1 MTDSS
6 PASSGVTPIHGAA
19 VVAILK
25 LLDGQRLM
33 TLASNRADGRPQ
45 ASTLGYLNDGLNLY
59 FVTARDSEKL
69 RNIIADPRVG
79 VAIRGVG
86 AEGEAVGVSIDGRA
100 EEVTDGDE
108 VKRLNDLII
117 TRSPDVSPYAPGGH
131 SVAVVK
137 VIPEQIEAVAVEG
150 GRSRAQTFSIGD
162 PERVVQGVSYEASA
176 VARLF

>member
-1 MTDSS
+1 MS
-6 PASSGVTPIHGAA
+6 AEQASGVIPIHGAA
-19 VVAILK
+19 VAAVLK
-25 LLDGQRLM
+25 LLASQNLM
-33 TLASNRADGRPQ
+33 TLATNRADGRPQ

-69 RNIIADPRVG
+69 RNITADPRVG

-86 AEGEAVGVSIDGRA
+86 AEGEAVGLSIDGRA

-108 VKRLNDLII
+108 VRRLNDRIVA
-117 TRSPDVSPYAPGGH
+117 RSPDITPWAPGADA
-131 SVAVVK
+131 VAVVK
-137 VIPEQIEAVAVEG
+137 VIPETVEAVAVIA

-162 PERVVQGVSYEASA
+162 PECVVQGAGYEPSA

>member
-1 MTDSS
+1 MITA
-6 PASSGVTPIHGAA
+6 ASSVIPIHGAA
-19 VVAILK
+19 VAAILK

-33 TLASNRADGRPQ
+33 TLATNRADGRPQ

-59 FVTARDSEKL
+59 FVTARNSEKL
-69 RNIIADPRVG
+69 RNITADPRVG
-79 VAIRGVG
+79 VAIRGVAG
-86 AEGEAVGVSIDGRA
+86 EGEAVGVSIDGQA

-108 VKRLNDLII
+108 VQRLNDLII
-117 TRSPDVSPYAPGGH
+117 KRSPEISPWAPGAD

-137 VIPEQIEAVAVEG
+137 VIPDQVEAVAVID

-162 PERVVQGVSYEASA
+162 PDRVVHGVSYEPSA

>member
-1 MTDSS
+1 MSAEPTSS
-6 PASSGVTPIHGAA
+6 VIPIHGGA
-19 VVAILK
+19 VAAILK

-33 TLASNRADGRPQ
+33 TLASNRANGRPQ

-69 RNIIADPRVG
+69 RNIVADPRVG
-79 VAIRGVG
+79 VAIRGVAG
-86 AEGEAVGVSIDGRA
+86 EGEAVGLSIDGRA

-108 VKRLNDLII
+108 VQRLNDLII
-117 TRSPDVSPYAPGGH
+117 KHSPDISPWAPGGD

-137 VIPEQIEAVAVEG
+137 VIPEQVEAVAVVD

-162 PERVVQGVSYEASA
+162 PDRVVHGVSYEPSA

>member
-1 MTDSS
+1 MSS
-6 PASSGVTPIHGAA
+6 TSRITPIHGGA
-19 VVAILK
+19 VAAILK
-25 LLDGQRLM
+25 LLDSQKLM
-33 TLASNRADGRPQ
+33 TLAVNRADGRPQ
-45 ASTLGYLNDGLNLY
+45 AATLGYLNDGLNLY

-79 VAIRGVG
+79 VAVRGVAG
-86 AEGEAVGVSIDGRA
+86 EGEAVGLSIDGRA

-108 VKRLNDLII
+108 VQRLNDLII
-117 TRSPDVSPYAPGGH
+117 ERSPEISPWAPGGD

-137 VIPEQIEAVAVEG
+137 VIPERVEAVAVID

-162 PERVVQGVSYEASA
+162 PERVVHGVSYEPSA

>member
-6 PASSGVTPIHGAA
+6 PATSGGTPIHGAA

-45 ASTLGYLNDGLNLY
+45 ASTLGYMNDGLNLY
-59 FVTARDSEKL
+59 FVTARDSQKL

-100 EEVTDGDE
+100 EEVTDGAE
-108 VKRLNDLII
+108 VQRLNDLII
-117 TRSPDVSPYAPGGH
+117 ARSPDVSPYAPGGD

-137 VIPEQIEAVAVEG
+137 VIPEQVEAVAVME

-162 PERVVQGVSYEASA
+162 PERVVQGVGYEASA

>member
-1 MTDSS
+1 MSAE
-6 PASSGVTPIHGAA
+6 PAFGVMPIHGAA
-19 VVAILK
+19 VAAILK

-33 TLASNRADGRPQ
+33 TLATNRADGWPQ

-69 RNIIADPRVG
+69 RNITADPRVG
-79 VAIRGVG
+79 VAVRGVAG
-86 AEGEAVGVSIDGRA
+86 EGEAVGLSIDGRA

-108 VKRLNDLII
+108 VQRLNDLIHKG
-117 TRSPDVSPYAPGGH
+117 SPEISPWAPGGD

-137 VIPEQIEAVAVEG
+137 VIPERVEAVAVID

-162 PERVVQGVSYEASA
+162 PDRVVHGVSYEPSA

>member
-1 MTDSS
+1 MTQSAHL
-6 PASSGVTPIHGAA
+6 PETTPIHGGA
-19 VVAILK
+19 VAAILK
-25 LLDGQRLM
+25 LLHGQRLM
-33 TLASNRADGRPQ
+33 TLASNRSDGRPQ

-69 RNIIADPRVG
+69 RNILADPRVG
-79 VAIRGVG
+79 VAIRGEAG
-86 AEGEAVGVSIDGRA
+86 EGEAVGVSIDGRA

-108 VKRLNDLII
+108 VLRLNDLII
-117 TRSPDVSPYAPGGH
+117 QRSPDVSPYAPGSD

-137 VIPEQIEAVAVEG
+137 VIPEQVEAVAVID

-162 PERVVQGVSYEASA
+162 PDRVVHGVSYEPSA

>member
-1 MTDSS
+1 MTAEPTSS
-6 PASSGVTPIHGAA
+6 VIPIHGGA
-19 VVAILK
+19 VAAILK

-69 RNIIADPRVG
+69 KNMTADPRVG
-79 VAIRGVG
+79 VAVRGVG
-86 AEGEAVGVSIDGRA
+86 EEGEAVGVSIDGRA

-117 TRSPDVSPYAPGGH
+117 ARSPCISPWAPGGDA
-131 SVAVVK
+131 VAVVK
-137 VIPEQIEAVAVEG
+137 VIPEEIEAVAVVE

-162 PERVVQGVSYEASA
+162 SDALVKGLSYEPSA

>member
-1 MTDSS
+1 MTTA
-6 PASSGVTPIHGAA
+6 ASVVIPIHGAA
-19 VVAILK
+19 VAAILK
-25 LLDGQRLM
+25 LMDGQRLM

-69 RNIIADPRVG
+69 RNLTADPRVG
-79 VAIRGVG
+79 VAIRGAAG
-86 AEGEAVGVSIDGRA
+86 EGEAVGLSIDGRA
-100 EEVTDGDE
+100 EEVTDGAE
-108 VKRLNDLII
+108 VQRLNDLII
-117 TRSPDVSPYAPGGH
+117 ARSPDISPYAPGGD

-137 VIPEQIEAVAVEG
+137 VIPEQVEAVAVID

-162 PERVVQGVSYEASA
+162 PDRVVHGVSYEPSA